1 MKRTLIAMALIG
13 FTAFA
18 NAEKA
23 PTIDGKELPMVAKC
37 MEMHSY
43 AAIAFNSADPRDAA
57 EYNRFMRE
65 TFTDEERWNYN
76 NQIKEWNDDKE
87 IKKAYN
93 DLRGPDIVGW
103 SLTPALQMA
112 ACIKAL

>member
-37 MEMHSY
+37 MEMFTHV
-43 AAIAFNSADPRDAA
+43 AIASNSGDPHDI
-57 EYNRFMRE
+57 EDYKQFMQE
-65 TFTDEERWNYN
+65 TFTDEQRWNYN

-87 IKKAYN
+87 IKTAYT

-103 SLTPALQMA
+103 ALTPALQMA